1 MLFEQ
6 EARTVQYTKELWS
19 DQLIS
24 QDVLWPKI
32 QSAIHSDRF
41 PHFSLIVARPGN
53 GQLLLALSIA
63 QTLMCKS
70 ELRPCGQCDAC
81 HKINQLVHPD
91 LHFSFPLN
99 KPKETCQEHYTA
111 WRKAIREK
119 PFMSIVDWFT
129 YLGAESKNANIS
141 VTEIRNFS
149 ELLFLKPFESNKSV
163 LILWLPEYLGKDA
176 NRLLKLF
183 EEPPSNVYV
192 ILVSE
197 RSDML
202 LPTVLSRAQ
211 VFRMEGIQLEA
222 ASERLANRNQLNKD
236 LVFASLISSDRNIQE
251 AIVQIEQQNIPSIEM
266 LRKLLQNTYT
276 YNVSGI
282 LEWLDSFLELNKE
295 EQKKFLHWIQLLLS
309 FVLRIKYKANDE
321 MEFMENPMMAYS
333 VKLSKSLNVIQI
345 EKWVDLLDDCDIAI
359 QRNANMKILMTDFCI
374 QLSKILKDNTTD
386 N

>member
-1 MLFEQ
+1 
-6 EARTVQYTKELWS
+6 
-19 DQLIS
+19 
-24 QDVLWPKI
+24 
-32 QSAIHSDRF
+32 
-41 PHFSLIVARPGN
+41 
-53 GQLLLALSIA
+53 
-63 QTLMCKS
+63 
-70 ELRPCGQCDAC
+70 
-81 HKINQLVHPD
+81 
-91 LHFSFPLN
+91 
-99 KPKETCQEHYTA
+99 
-111 WRKAIREK
+111 
-119 PFMSIVDWFT
+119 
-129 YLGAESKNANIS
+129 
-141 VTEIRNFS
+141 
-149 ELLFLKPFESNKSV
+149 
-163 LILWLPEYLGKDA
+163 
-176 NRLLKLF
+176 LLKLF

-309 FVLRIKYKANDE
+309 SNDGIFSE
-321 MEFMENPMMAYS
+321 I
-333 VKLSKSLNVIQI
+333 IQI
-345 EKWVDLLDDCDIAI
+345 IKCNSD
-359 QRNANMKILMTDFCI
+359 
-374 QLSKILKDNTTD
+374 
-386 N
+386 